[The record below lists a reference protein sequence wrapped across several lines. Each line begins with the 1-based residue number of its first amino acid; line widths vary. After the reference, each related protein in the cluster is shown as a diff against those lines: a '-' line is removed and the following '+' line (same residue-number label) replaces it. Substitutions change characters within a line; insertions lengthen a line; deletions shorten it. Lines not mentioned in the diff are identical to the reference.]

1 MIARL
6 KVDSSEYDSKIQR
19 AAKGIQ
25 HLAEACH
32 NAGAHL
38 NVLEDENREYIQS
51 LGNMATVA
59 TTARGKIA
67 ELTSAFIDIKSVYNS
82 LSQEEK
88 NGEFGKELNKQ
99 LDIMKRRIQEGKREL
114 ADINNEINGGGG
126 LTGALD
132 NMLGKVGLNVEGL
145 LKFGGA
151 AGVATTALK
160 VAKDAFFASETSLDE
175 WGRTVQSSQSLYQG
189 FLSALNNSDISGFLS
204 RMDEIVSAA
213 RDAYNAMDELGTYSA
228 FQQRNVAKGRAGYAQ
243 ALDEYRLNPTADNK
257 QKLAQANQKVMND
270 LRESHDKTEAAYQ
283 AALRQI
289 ATERISGKGMQ
300 DAFVKMFSEGNYGD
314 LQAAKSSYKTGR
326 GLNSGAQ
333 YYYGD
338 RVYDG
343 RVQDRATGKWR
354 DMSDTEKQQFEFA
367 RALSQVNDSQIKEVQ
382 ALGAQSVAITEQI
395 YQQDRAYNRLAG
407 NNTPLRGGGGSG
419 GGGRR
424 SGVGKTETIK
434 TEEQLN
440 NEEIQKLTQEYIH
453 ASEQRRAAIRDEI
466 KVLQERNELI
476 QALKDQAQGKVFDT
490 SNLKQIAPT
499 AIAVPK
505 MEMTDPMGTVN
516 TMKQSIQ
523 LELKTEAVKV
533 DETTL
538 QTMLKDAIQ
547 NGING
552 MDLQFASLGDQIANG
567 IDVPDSAWQN
577 ILDQYNEL
585 REQVGLDPI
594 VVNFQTGGIENVAK
608 GAKDI
613 AKSMSEAASAISIVG
628 NALSSIENPTAKV
641 AGIVAQAIATIAQ
654 SFAGALAKDQTTKTN
669 IWAFI
674 GASAASMA
682 AMVSAI
688 SQVHSATGYAQ
699 GGIVDGRGGGFVG
712 GTAYS
717 GDNIGNVRLD
727 SGELVLNRAQQN
739 NLANALQSNPMG
751 RMQLSA
757 VITGEQLRL
766 VLNNNGRRTGR
777 GEYVTTNF
785 T

>member
-32 NAGAHL
+32 NAGAQL

-51 LGNMATVA
+51 LGNMATVS
-59 TTARGKIA
+59 TTTRGKIA

-99 LDIMKRRIQEGKREL
+99 LDIMKGRIQAGKSEL
-114 ADINNEINGGGG
+114 ADINKEINGGGG

-132 NMLGKVGLNVEGL
+132 NMLGKVGLNIEGL
-145 LKFGGA
+145 MKFGGA
-151 AGVATTALK
+151 AGAATTALK

-204 RMDEIVSAA
+204 RMDDIVSAA
-213 RDAYNAMDELGTYSA
+213 REAYNAMDELGTFSA

-283 AALRQI
+283 AVLRQI

-343 RVQDRATGKWR
+343 RVQDRTTGKWR
-354 DMSDTEKQQFEFA
+354 DMSATEKQQFEFA

-395 YQQDRAYNRLAG
+395 YQQDRAYNRLSG
-407 NNTPLRGGGGSG
+407 NNAPLRGGGGSG
-419 GGGRR
+419 GGKGG
-424 SGVGKTETIK
+424 SGKTTTAPTYAEDSIAAQSALVSDLKKKWSEAGEAVRNDLLVQLIAAEDKLKSMNNQAALFRENQQGKLLGNTPDGNGIQ
-434 TEEQLN
+434 TTGLGSISIAEQI
-440 NEEIQKLTQEYIH
+440 NEASKGLQGNALESLQKL
-453 ASEQRRAAIRDEI
+453 I
-466 KVLQERNELI
+466 KGGN
-476 QALKDQAQGKVFDT
+476 DAQ
-490 SNLKQIAPT
+490 
-499 AIAVPK
+499 
-505 MEMTDPMGTVN
+505 
-516 TMKQSIQ
+516 
-523 LELKTEAVKV
+523 
-533 DETTL
+533 
-538 QTMLKDAIQ
+538 
-547 NGING
+547 
-552 MDLQFASLGDQIANG
+552 
-567 IDVPDSAWQN
+567 
-577 ILDQYNEL
+577 
-585 REQVGLDPI
+585 
-594 VVNFQTGGIENVAK
+594 
-608 GAKDI
+608 
-613 AKSMSEAASAISIVG
+613 KSWTNAASAIGSVGSALASI
-628 NALSSIENPTAKV
+628 NNPAAKIM
-641 AGIVAQAIATIAQ
+641 GIVAEAVANIALGFAMATAKDSKLGVFGWIAAIAGGLGTMMSTI
-654 SFAGALAKDQTTKTN
+654 
-669 IWAFI
+669 
-674 GASAASMA
+674 
-682 AMVSAI
+682 SAI
-688 SQVHSATGYAQ
+688 HSATGFAE
-699 GGIVDGRGGGFVG
+699 GGVVG
-712 GTAYS
+712 GNTYS
-717 GDNIGNVRLD
+717 GDQIPAMLNA
-727 SGELVLNRAQQN
+727 GEVVLNRAQTGA
-739 NLANALQSNPMG
+739 LASQLQDGGGGNGRIVGVLRGEDIALVAD
-751 RMQLSA
+751 RW
-757 VITGEQLRL
+757 
-766 VLNNNGRRTGR
+766 GRRTGK
-777 GEYVTTNF
+777 GELAF
-785 T
+785 FK

>member
-1 MIARL
+1 MADMIARL

-25 HLAEACH
+25 HLTEACH

-99 LDIMKRRIQEGKREL
+99 LDIMKGRIQEGKREL

-145 LKFGGA
+145 MKFGGA
-151 AGVATTALK
+151 AGAATTALK

-204 RMDEIVSAA
+204 RMDDIVSAA
-213 RDAYNAMDELGTYSA
+213 REAYNAMDELGTFSA

-257 QKLAQANQKVMND
+257 QKLQQANQKVMND

-343 RVQDRATGKWR
+343 RVQDRTTGKWR

-407 NNTPLRGGGGSG
+407 NNAPLRSGGGSG
-419 GGGRR
+419 GGKG
-424 SGVGKTETIK
+424 SSGKTTTAPTYAADSIAAQSALVSDLRKKWSEAGEAVRNDLLVQLIAAEDKLKSMNNQAALFRENQQGKLLGNTPDGNGIQ
-434 TEEQLN
+434 TTGLGSISIAEQI
-440 NEEIQKLTQEYIH
+440 NEASKGLQGNALESLQKL
-453 ASEQRRAAIRDEI
+453 I
-466 KVLQERNELI
+466 KGGN
-476 QALKDQAQGKVFDT
+476 DAQ
-490 SNLKQIAPT
+490 
-499 AIAVPK
+499 
-505 MEMTDPMGTVN
+505 
-516 TMKQSIQ
+516 
-523 LELKTEAVKV
+523 
-533 DETTL
+533 
-538 QTMLKDAIQ
+538 
-547 NGING
+547 
-552 MDLQFASLGDQIANG
+552 
-567 IDVPDSAWQN
+567 
-577 ILDQYNEL
+577 
-585 REQVGLDPI
+585 
-594 VVNFQTGGIENVAK
+594 
-608 GAKDI
+608 
-613 AKSMSEAASAISIVG
+613 KSWKNAASAIGSVG
-628 NALSSIENPTAKV
+628 SALAGINNPAAKIMGIIAEAVANIALGFAMATAKDSKLGV
-641 AGIVAQAIATIAQ
+641 FGWIAAIAGGLGTMMSTI
-654 SFAGALAKDQTTKTN
+654 
-669 IWAFI
+669 
-674 GASAASMA
+674 
-682 AMVSAI
+682 SAI
-688 SQVHSATGYAQ
+688 HSATGYAE
-699 GGIVDGRGGGFVG
+699 GGVVAGNTF
-712 GTAYS
+712 S
-717 GDNIGNVRLD
+717 GDQIPAMLNA
-727 SGELVLNRAQQN
+727 GEVVLNRAQTGA
-739 NLANALQSNPMG
+739 LASQLQDGGGGNGRIVGVLRGEDIALVAD
-751 RMQLSA
+751 RW
-757 VITGEQLRL
+757 
-766 VLNNNGRRTGR
+766 GRRTGK
-777 GEYVTTNF
+777 GELAF
-785 T
+785 FK